1 MVANERAA
9 IAVVDDEAGVRT
21 MLRRVLRQ
29 ANYEVA
35 AFASGDDFPASLAVR
50 VPACVILDV
59 HMPGLSGFD
68 VLAQLRTTGRIVPA
82 VLITASDDRALDR
95 AVLDAGGV
103 ALLHKPFASDEL
115 LATVNATLHHDGH
128 ISGNRNAG
136 GR

>member
-21 MLRRVLRQ
+21 MVRRVLRQ

-35 AFASGDDFPASLAVR
+35 AFPSGDDFLASLAVR

-115 LATVNATLHHDGH
+115 LETVNATLHHDGH

>member
-1 MVANERAA
+1 
-9 IAVVDDEAGVRT
+9 

-35 AFASGDDFPASLAVR
+35 AFASGEDFLASLAVR

-68 VLAQLRTTGRIVPA
+68 VLAQLRSTGRIVPA
-82 VLITASDDRALDR
+82 VLITASDDRGLDR
-95 AVLDAGGV
+95 AVRDAGGV

-115 LATVNATLHHDGH
+115 RSEEHTSELQSL
-128 ISGNRNAG
+128 R
-136 GR
+136 